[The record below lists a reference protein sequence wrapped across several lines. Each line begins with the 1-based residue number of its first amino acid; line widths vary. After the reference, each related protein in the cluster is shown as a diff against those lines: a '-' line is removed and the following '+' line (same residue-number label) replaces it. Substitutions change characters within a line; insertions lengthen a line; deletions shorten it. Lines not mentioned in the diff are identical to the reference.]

1 VIVLA
6 NPPGWPFVG
15 NDFYRE
21 CGDCF
26 ATHAVGNVS
35 AESQAQ
41 LLKEIAPDI
50 PVQMVATLL
59 SIFGQLRLLHEEG
72 RIAYPYS
79 VRELVL
85 IARRLQQFGRGGLSA
100 ALRDV
105 FDGDSEDRAAA
116 AAIADV
122 VDAHGLESLARAVRQ
137 GVPSSSSQQAGALD
151 LKLSQPSTR
160 LGRQLGSEHT
170 PPAMPEDGPKHGEW
184 DGQQHMGGNRF
195 AGGSGGTGTAGLGG
209 RAGPYRLDVG
219 QEVHMLTEAE
229 KAAGVSQE
237 SIDAAQRMA
246 DEAYTVR
253 KQLLLSS
260 FNFPDVCP
268 KPVLAN
274 HRFTSSESE
283 TQPNTHFSRH
293 D

>member
-1 VIVLA
+1 MIHADFRVIVLA

-85 IARRLQQFGRGGLSA
+85 IARRLQQFGSGGLSA

-137 GVPSSSSQQAGALD
+137 GVPSSLSQQAGALD

-195 AGGSGGTGTAGLGG
+195 AGGSGGTGGARRARWTVSTRCRTRGSHADRSREGCRGLAGVDRCSTAHGG
-209 RAGPYRLDVG
+209 RSLHGEETAV
-219 QEVHMLTEAE
+219 V
-229 KAAGVSQE
+229 V
-237 SIDAAQRMA
+237 
-246 DEAYTVR
+246 VV
-253 KQLLLSS
+253 QLS
-260 FNFPDVCP
+260 
-268 KPVLAN
+268 
-274 HRFTSSESE
+274 
-283 TQPNTHFSRH
+283 
-293 D
+293 